1 MRILKN
7 RLPAVIAALLS
18 VVAMLLTGTATAVAA
33 PATGEMFVTF
43 VRHGESAG
51 NTSGMIDTSIPGPS
65 LTAKG
70 QAQAA
75 AVASLLADRKFD
87 GIYASRMVRTQQ
99 TAQPTSALRGLPIIV
114 EPGFHEIEAG
124 IYEGTPEKDALRGY
138 LAAPLQW
145 MKGDLSARTPGAE
158 NGYEFKKRVDDSLKD
173 AQKRGSKRPVIFS
186 HGGTIMFWTFISVS
200 NPDPS
205 KMQSDPLQNTGRVV
219 VKGSPQ
225 KGWKLIE
232 WNGKPAA

>member
-1 MRILKN
+1 MRVLKS
-7 RLPAVIAALLS
+7 RLPAVVAALLS
-18 VVAMLLTGTATAVAA
+18 TVAMRLTGGAVAVAA

-51 NTSGMIDTSIPGPS
+51 NTSGLIDTSIPGPS

-70 QAQAA
+70 QTQSA
-75 AVASLLADRKFD
+75 AVASLLANRKFD
-87 GIYASRMVRTQQ
+87 GVYASRMVRTQQ
-99 TAQPTSALRGLPIIV
+99 TARPTSVLRGLPVVV
-114 EPGFHEIEAG
+114 EPGFHEIQAG
-124 IYEGTPEKDALRGY
+124 VYEGTPEKDALDGY
-138 LAAPLQW
+138 LAAPLRW

-158 NGYEFKKRVDDSLKD
+158 NGHEFKKRVDDSLKD
-173 AQKRGSKRPVIFS
+173 VQKRGSKRPVIFS
-186 HGGTIMFWTFISVS
+186 HGGTMMFWTFISVS

-205 KMQSDPLQNTGRVV
+205 KLQNDPLSNTGRIV

-232 WNGKPAA
+232 WNGQPAA